1 MTIFDFIVVAILGY
15 CFLVSFN
22 KGMIREVISFFGYF
36 AGYFISINYYIQATI
51 WVQSM
56 ASQEIMARLIDFPVV
71 FLVIKILCALVIFFL
86 VKFSFNMFGRLVR
99 KSMGGGTFV
108 SIPDKLVG
116 GALGALKGLVIVAII
131 MFPLSLF
138 HGAYAKV
145 VYKSMLAPYLE
156 KSIEFI
162 NHQSFSNKIIDS
174 LPEISVDEIKKNLQQ
189 MGDLE
194 KITQDFKSK
203 KDELLKSVE
212 GTVKSGKDDKIL
224 ENYTEEDKDKLK
236 DMLEK
241 LSQK

>member
-36 AGYFISINYYIQATI
+36 AGYFISINYYIQTTI

-71 FLVIKILCALVIFFL
+71 FSVIKILCALVIFFL

-138 HGAYAKV
+138 HGAYEKV

-189 MGDLE
+189 MSDLE

>member
-1 MTIFDFIVVAILGY
+1 MTIFDFIVVTILGY

-36 AGYFISINYYIQATI
+36 AGYFISINYYIQTTI
-51 WVQSM
+51 WVQSV

-71 FLVIKILCALVIFFL
+71 FSVIKILCALVIFFL
-86 VKFSFNMFGRLVR
+86 VKISFNMFGRLVR

-108 SIPDKLVG
+108 SVPDKLVG
-116 GALGALKGLVIVAII
+116 GAFGALKGLVIVAIL

-138 HGAYAKV
+138 HGAYEKV

-189 MGDLE
+189 MSDLE

-212 GTVKSGKDDKIL
+212 GAVKSGKDEKIL

>member
-36 AGYFISINYYIQATI
+36 AGYFISINYYIQTTI

-56 ASQEIMARLIDFPVV
+56 VSQEIMARLIDFPVV
-71 FLVIKILCALVIFFL
+71 FSVIKILCALVIFFL

-138 HGAYAKV
+138 QGVYEKV
-145 VYKSMLAPYLE
+145 VYKSILAPYLE

-189 MGDLE
+189 MSDLE

-203 KDELLKSVE
+203 KDELLKTVE
-212 GTVKSGKDDKIL
+212 GAISLGKDEKTL
-224 ENYTEEDKDKLK
+224 ENYTEEEKDKLN

>member
-1 MTIFDFIVVAILGY
+1 MTTFDFIVVAILGY

-36 AGYFISINYYIQATI
+36 AGYFISINYYIQTTI

-56 ASQEIMARLIDFPVV
+56 APQEIMDRLIGFPVV
-71 FLVIKILCALVIFFL
+71 FSVIKILCALVIFFL
-86 VKFSFNMFGRLVR
+86 VKISFNMFGRLVR
-99 KSMGGGTFV
+99 RSMGGGTFV
-108 SIPDKLVG
+108 SVPDKLVG

-138 HGAYAKV
+138 QGAYEKV
-145 VYKSMLAPYLE
+145 VYKSILAPYLE

-174 LPEISVDEIKKNLQQ
+174 MPEISVDEIKKNLQQ
-189 MGDLE
+189 MSDLE
-194 KITQDFKSK
+194 NITQDFKSK
-203 KDELLKSVE
+203 KDKLLKKVE
-212 GTVKSGKDDKIL
+212 GAVKSGKNEKIL

-236 DMLEK
+236 SMLEK

>member
-1 MTIFDFIVVAILGY
+1 MTTFDFIVVAILGY

-36 AGYFISINYYIQATI
+36 AGYFISINYYIQTTI

-71 FLVIKILCALVIFFL
+71 FSVIKILCALVIFFL
-86 VKFSFNMFGRLVR
+86 VKISFNMFGRLVKR
-99 KSMGGGTFV
+99 SMGGGTFV
-108 SIPDKLVG
+108 SVPDKLVG

-138 HGAYAKV
+138 QGAYEKV
-145 VYKSMLAPYLE
+145 VYKSILAPYLE

-174 LPEISVDEIKKNLQQ
+174 MPEISVDEIKKNLQQ
-189 MGDLE
+189 MSDLE

-212 GTVKSGKDDKIL
+212 GAVKSGKDEKIL

-236 DMLEK
+236 SMLEK